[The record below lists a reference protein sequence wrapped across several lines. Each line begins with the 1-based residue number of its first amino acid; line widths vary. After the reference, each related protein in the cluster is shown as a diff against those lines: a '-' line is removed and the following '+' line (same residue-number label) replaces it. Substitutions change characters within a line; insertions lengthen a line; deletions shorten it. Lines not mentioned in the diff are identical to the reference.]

1 MRIHSKCLQGP
12 GAMKG
17 EGEPPTVK
25 FAIRDFHVRWGGGK
39 KWFTSADI
47 DRQQTNTAAIAVASR
62 QS

>member
-1 MRIHSKCLQGP
+1 MQGP

-25 FAIRDFHVRWGGGK
+25 FAIRDFHDRWGGGK

-47 DRQQTNTAAIAVASR
+47 DRQQTKRAAIAVASR